1 MTMANLAVGLIF
13 AIVALGI
20 VVQGRPGYDNSRFQ
34 AWQGKLYVCVTPCA
48 YRYCEDTCMHLHVLI
63 GSSSVKESSDVSLR
77 YSEICGERRREGLEN
92 VH

>member
-1 MTMANLAVGLIF
+1 MANLAVGLIF

-34 AWQGKLYVCVTPCA
+34 AWQGKLYVCVTPYV

-63 GSSSVKESSDVSLR
+63 GSSSVKEASDVSVR
-77 YSEICGERRREGLEN
+77 HSEIFGERRREGLEN